1 MVTSCNFDFRI
12 LQLFKQ
18 NAAYSQ
24 NVSSKSSSVKNREF
38 TERLE
43 HGILNS
49 AGCLQTAFSKLSR
62 FEL

>member
-12 LQLFKQ
+12 LKLFKQ
-18 NAAYSQ
+18 NATYSQ

-38 TERLE
+38 MERLE

-49 AGCLQTAFSKLSR
+49 RLFTDSVFKTV
-62 FEL
+62 